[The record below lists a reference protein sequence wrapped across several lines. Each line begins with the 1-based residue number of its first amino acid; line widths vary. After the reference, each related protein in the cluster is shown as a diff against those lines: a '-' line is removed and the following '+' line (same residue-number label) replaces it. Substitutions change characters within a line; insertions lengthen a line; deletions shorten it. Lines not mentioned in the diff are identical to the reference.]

1 MNRNPRLGAE
11 CGQYDT
17 NDTGGHS
24 TMHCSRRGRTRA
36 PVRAIALVTA
46 TVLIA
51 GCSGIQPLP
60 VTNDELRATATADRT
75 KARSDIEPVKG
86 KVTLEEAIARA
97 LKYNLERRS
106 RMMEEAIA
114 LNQLDVSQYDMLPR
128 LLAQAGY
135 RWRDKELIT
144 RSRDSVTGQPALS
157 NPFISTERSHVLYDM
172 GLTWNLLD
180 FGASYYGAKQ
190 NANRVLIALE
200 RRRKAMH
207 VLIQDVRTAFWRT
220 ASAQKLQK
228 QVQDAIA
235 LAEDALKDARK
246 AETERVRSPVESLR
260 YQRQVLENLRLLE
273 STNQELTTARLEL
286 AHLMNVPLAFNLEV
300 AEPTETVSRKML
312 DVPVEKLEEIA
323 VGRNA
328 ELREHFYN
336 ARIARDETRKV
347 ILRLFPGVSFN
358 YNSKYDT
365 DNFLVNRHWNEAGAS
380 ISFNLFN
387 LLSGPSQKRLADAGV
402 ALADQRRMAMQ
413 MAILAQVH
421 IARLQYANALNQYE
435 RAQDVADVDQ
445 RIVEIM
451 AKREQAQ
458 VQSKLETVANR
469 TTAILSLLRRYQA
482 LSQAHAAASRLQATL
497 GVEPEFDSVQDLSLA
512 QLKDIVSKALA
523 GWEKGD
529 LPSSGEPLKSGDAT
543 PTAPAATVTRVSET
557 PSPTKAAAPV
567 ETSPA
572 AKSAVSGSSR
582 PNDPSSDVAP
592 AAPTVQVA
600 QRPAESLPAAP
611 KPTTASEDTSEKKDR
626 TERVDANITQDRAQ
640 APAQAEQASAATGAP
655 APSNEELPAASV
667 KGLVFRV
674 GESAGPGHKMYKWV
688 DEHGVVHYD
697 ERPLA
702 GYMSMVVTMKS
713 ARFPEKPADVSMQAR

>member
-1 MNRNPRLGAE
+1 
-11 CGQYDT
+11 
-17 NDTGGHS
+17 
-24 TMHCSRRGRTRA
+24 MHCSRRGRASA
-36 PVRAIALVTA
+36 PVKAIALVTA
-46 TVLIA
+46 TLFIA

-60 VTNDELRATATADRT
+60 VTHDELRATATADRA
-75 KARSDIEPVKG
+75 KAQSEIEPVKG
-86 KVTLEEAIARA
+86 KITLEEAIARA

-228 QVQDAIA
+228 QVQDAIV

-246 AETERVRSPVESLR
+246 AEAERVRSPVESLR

-336 ARIARDETRKV
+336 ARIAGDETRKV

-358 YNSKYDT
+358 YNTKYDT

-523 GWEKGD
+523 GWENGD
-529 LPSSGEPLKSGDAT
+529 LPTSGEPLKSGDAT
-543 PTAPAATVTRVSET
+543 PKAAAATVTRASE
-557 PSPTKAAAPV
+557 PPQPTKAVTVGASAAP
-567 ETSPA
+567 TTKA
-572 AKSAVSGSSR
+572 AVSGSSR
-582 PNDPSSDVAP
+582 PIDPSSDVAA
-592 AAPTVQVA
+592 AAPALQAA
-600 QRPAESLPAAP
+600 QPPVESLSAAP
-611 KPTTASEDTSEKKDR
+611 KPAMGSEDSPEKTHR
-626 TERVDANITQDRAQ
+626 TESAGVKTTQDRSE
-640 APAQAEQASAATGAP
+640 APEQPEQTGAVAAAP
-655 APSNEELPAASV
+655 APANGEVPAASL

-674 GESAGPGHKMYKWV
+674 GESAGPGRQMYKWV

-702 GYMSMVVTMKS
+702 GYMSMVVTVKN
-713 ARFPEKPADVSMQAR
+713 FPLPEKLTDASVSTR